1 MSMRA
6 FKNLFSVLCFALA
19 IGTQAFGA
27 DFSADYNL
35 TYQEYQA
42 AKTGAQIETVA
53 DKFLKLADRDDSGAL
68 KANSIYWAAECYY
81 DLKNYLKALNCFEKV
96 LLLPQSNKE
105 EAARYKVAV
114 CYARLGWTE
123 AARWELNRFVRDFPS
138 SSLAGKAKNELNS
151 LGK

>member
-1 MSMRA
+1 MNQKR
-6 FKNLFSVLCFALA
+6 FKYLFSVLC
-19 IGTQAFGA
+19 IVTMVGVQAFCA
-27 DFSADYNL
+27 DFKTDYNQ

-42 AKTGAQIETVA
+42 AKHREQIEAVA
-53 DKFLKLADRDDSGAL
+53 EKFLKLADRDDAEAL
-68 KANSIYWAAECYY
+68 KANTIYWAAECYY

-96 LLLPQSNKE
+96 LILSQSNKE

-114 CYARLGWTE
+114 CYARLGWNE

-138 SSLAGKAKNELNS
+138 STLAGKAKSELGS